1 MKQQTL
7 LITGA
12 SGGIGSATAELAA
25 ARGWAVALHYGKGRA
40 SAEAVA
46 ERIAAAGG
54 LAKVFGADM
63 GAEEE
68 IAAMFRAV
76 DSALPPLGGLVN
88 NAARVAPRKV
98 SVSDLAAT
106 EINDVLSVNVTGA
119 MIAGREAAA
128 RLSTARGG
136 PGGVIVNVSSR
147 AVNHAAPHLWVHYA
161 ASKAALDTF
170 TRGFAL
176 ELAEEGI
183 RVNGVRPGLIDTPIH
198 ARAGMADR
206 VARAEKRL
214 PMGRAGRPGE
224 VAEAIIWLASDAA
237 SYVTGATLDVGG
249 GA

>member
-1 MKQQTL
+1 MTQGTL

-25 ARGWAVALHYGKGRA
+25 SRGWAVALHYGKGKEA
-40 SAEAVA
+40 AEAVA
-46 ERIAAAGG
+46 ARIVADGG
-54 LAKVFGADM
+54 VATVFGADM
-63 GAEEE
+63 SCEDE
-68 IAAMFRAV
+68 IVSMFRAV
-76 DSALPPLGGLVN
+76 DATLPPLAGLVN
-88 NAARVAPRKV
+88 NAARAAPRKM
-98 SVSDLAAT
+98 SVSDMDAT
-106 EINDVLSVNVTGA
+106 EINHLLSVNVTGA

-128 RLSTARGG
+128 RMSTSRGG
-136 PGGVIVNVSSR
+136 QGGVIVNVSSR
-147 AVNHAAPHLWVHYA
+147 AVHHAAPHLWVHYA

-176 ELAEEGI
+176 ELADEGI

-206 VARAEKRL
+206 VARAERRL

-224 VAEAIIWLASDAA
+224 VAEAIVWLASDAS
-237 SYVTGATLDVGG
+237 SYVTGATLDVAG

>member
-1 MKQQTL
+1 MTRRTL

-25 ARGWAVALHYGKGRA
+25 ARGWAVALHYGQGRA
-40 SAEAVA
+40 AAEAVA
-46 ERIAAAGG
+46 ARITAAGG
-54 LAKVFGADM
+54 EAAIFGADM
-63 GAEEE
+63 GAEDE
-68 IAAMFRAV
+68 IVAMFRAV
-76 DSALPPLGGLVN
+76 DANLPPLGGLVN
-88 NAARVAPRKV
+88 NAAGAAPSKV
-98 SVSDLAAT
+98 SVANLDAAAINAVLA
-106 EINDVLSVNVTGA
+106 INVTGA

-128 RLSTARGG
+128 RLSTTCGG
-136 PGGVIVNVSSR
+136 TGGVIVNVSSR
-147 AVNHAAPHLWVHYA
+147 AVHHAAPHLWVHYA

-176 ELAEEGI
+176 ELASEGV

-214 PMGRAGRPGE
+214 PMGRAGRPEE
-224 VAEAIIWLASDAA
+224 VAEAIVWLASDAA